1 MYNSKIVDKKVIL
14 CVHTV
19 CSSDRVGTVYNKC
32 SQISRYVPTGYS
44 SQYLVRTLILSC
56 IKILSLRLEVMQA
69 SGLTR
74 HPYRAFI
81 SCTLAQNVYSSSKK

>member
-32 SQISRYVPTGYS
+32 SKIPPSTSVHFATRVKTWR
-44 SQYLVRTLILSC
+44 VVHLSV
-56 IKILSLRLEVMQA
+56 S
-69 SGLTR
+69 
-74 HPYRAFI
+74 
-81 SCTLAQNVYSSSKK
+81 